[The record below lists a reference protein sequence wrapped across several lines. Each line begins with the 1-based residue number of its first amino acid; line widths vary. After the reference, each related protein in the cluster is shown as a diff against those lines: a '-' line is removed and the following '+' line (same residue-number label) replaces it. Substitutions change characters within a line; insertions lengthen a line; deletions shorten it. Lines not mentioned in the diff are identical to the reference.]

1 VRLAGVGLALAL
13 TVSAPAAAQPPAAAN
28 EVLLEVNAIGTT
40 TRRADLATF
49 TVSLQA
55 EGRTEAEA
63 RSSLAEKTRRLTAAV
78 TAMGVA
84 AADVQ
89 AGPIRVEGMDMRT
102 FDVSDEPPP
111 PPEEPPPP
119 PEGEAAAA
127 SVAAAAAASSPP
139 RVTQPIAAPI
149 SRMSGGASSVSGSLI
164 IRARDM
170 NRVQELR
177 NEVGRVEG
185 SYALY
190 TTSPVFSLA
199 DPGTARSE
207 ARVRALASA
216 RADAESYAAALN
228 MRVARLVRVTDRVGV
243 DLLGLMMGE
252 PGRRSIIS
260 GPETTRDGDVVVTV
274 PIGVDFVLA
283 PR

>member
-1 VRLAGVGLALAL
+1 MRLAVLGLALAL
-13 TVSAPAAAQPPAAAN
+13 TAPAPATAQQPAAAN

-63 RSSLAEKTRRLTAAV
+63 RSSLAEKIRRLTTAV
-78 TAMGVA
+78 AAMGVA

-111 PPEEPPPP
+111 LEEPPPP
-119 PEGEAAAA
+119 PEGSTAP
-127 SVAAAAAASSPP
+127 SPRPP
-139 RVTQPIAAPI
+139 RVTPPIAAPM
-149 SRMSGGASSVSGSLI
+149 SRMSGGASSVSGSLT

-190 TTSPVFSLA
+190 SANPIFSLA
-199 DPGTARSE
+199 DPGMARSE
-207 ARVRALASA
+207 ARVRALAYA
-216 RADAESYAAALN
+216 RADAEAYAAALN

-243 DLLGLMMGE
+243 DLIGLMMSE
-252 PGRRSIIS
+252 PGRRSTIS
-260 GPETTRDGDVVVTV
+260 GSETTRDGDVLVTV
-274 PIGVDFVLA
+274 PVGVDFVLA